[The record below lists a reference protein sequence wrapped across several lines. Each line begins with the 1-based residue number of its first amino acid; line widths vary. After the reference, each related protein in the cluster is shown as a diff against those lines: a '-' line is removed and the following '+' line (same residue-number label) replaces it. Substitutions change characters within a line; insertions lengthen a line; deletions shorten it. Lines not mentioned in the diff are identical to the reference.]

1 MDHTA
6 IVPPPPV
13 PRTPT
18 MTLRNKVARQA
29 NRRAFTLMEML
40 IVVAIIVILAGVGT
54 FYILPQF
61 NKARED
67 TARIRASN
75 VSKALQAYYK
85 DHDGTWPTSID
96 ALTVKDEHG
105 GPYIGADGLQDPWGK
120 VYTIDVS
127 GPNHNGAE
135 PDVYTTSPDG
145 KVLGNFG

>member
-1 MDHTA
+1 
-6 IVPPPPV
+6 
-13 PRTPT
+13 
-18 MTLRNKVARQA
+18 MTLHTKLARHTS
-29 NRRAFTLMEML
+29 RRAFTLMEML

-61 NKARED
+61 NKAKED

-85 DHDGTWPTSID
+85 DHDGTWPSSID
-96 ALTVKDEHG
+96 ALTVKDDHG

-135 PDVYTTSPDG
+135 PDVYTTSPYG
-145 KVLGNFG
+145 KVLGNFGH